1 MRYVTPRK
9 AAVGM
14 GASRTGTEHHWWMTV
29 SSAAL
34 ALLTP
39 SFMMV
44 VGTALQLPDRADILL
59 YFTRPYP
66 AIVVAIFMT
75 LGMMHFIKGTRI
87 MIDDYFDHTA
97 RKVAILFSVVFGWAV
112 IAMTLFALARVQLA
126 FAQAV

>member
-14 GASRTGTEHHWWMTV
+14 GASHSGTAHHWWMTV
-29 SSAAL
+29 SSVAL

-39 SFMMV
+39 SFLMV
-44 VGTALQLPDRADILL
+44 MGTALQLPERAEILM

-66 AIVVAIFMT
+66 AIVVALFMT

-87 MIDDYFDHTA
+87 MIDDYFEHTA
-97 RKVAILFSVVFGWAV
+97 RKVAIILSTAFGWVV

>member
-14 GASRTGTEHHWWMTV
+14 GASHSGTAHHWWMTV
-29 SSAAL
+29 SSVAL

-39 SFMMV
+39 SFLMV
-44 VGTALQLPDRADILL
+44 MGTALQLPERAEILM

-66 AIVVAIFMT
+66 AIVVALFMT

-87 MIDDYFDHTA
+87 MIDDYFQHTA
-97 RKVAILFSVVFGWAV
+97 RKVAIIISVIFSWAV
-112 IAMTLFALARVQLA
+112 IAAAVYALAKMA
-126 FAQAV
+126 FVTLVI